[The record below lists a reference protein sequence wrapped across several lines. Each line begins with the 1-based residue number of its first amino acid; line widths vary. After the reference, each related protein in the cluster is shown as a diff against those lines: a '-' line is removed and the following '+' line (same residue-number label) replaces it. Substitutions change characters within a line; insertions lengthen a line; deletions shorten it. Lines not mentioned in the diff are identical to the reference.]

1 MVTTNNTRVTRMTK
15 RHTRVLKGKRLII
28 IRSSRRVIR
37 PTSVIRPLMSRA
49 TNGNAIAGRNGRL
62 SQLTPRLFN
71 PNGTRDR
78 QRHNITIANGGD
90 VVLAFIKIQRAKGT
104 VRLPRLNGTLTTTYR
119 RLINVTLVT
128 CVGRSLVHKNDRRPI
143 RDRHRLRDARVK
155 YRVTTNL

>member
-37 PTSVIRPLMSRA
+37 PTSVIRTFMSRA

-62 SQLTPRLFN
+62 SQFSPRLLN

-78 QRHNITIANGGD
+78 
-90 VVLAFIKIQRAKGT
+90 
-104 VRLPRLNGTLTTTYR
+104 
-119 RLINVTLVT
+119 
-128 CVGRSLVHKNDRRPI
+128 
-143 RDRHRLRDARVK
+143 
-155 YRVTTNL
+155 